1 MPQSRSNPFTRP
13 VEEGDRNRLK
23 IDATTA
29 HDIKWGRYIIVCKV
43 FFAKRFPISFK
54 KIDTMTAVKVVINN
68 FIILSSNVFLNALQ
82 NASVLNIHPRPEE
95 TKDVQIGNWQ
105 FRGWSPVRNAV
116 HIIWHTVCAR
126 LAALT
131 TAKKF

>member
-1 MPQSRSNPFTRP
+1 MASGARMPQSRSIPFTRP

-54 KIDTMTAVKVVINN
+54 KIDTITAVKVVINN
-68 FIILSSNVFLNALQ
+68 FMILSSNVFLNALQ
-82 NASVLNIHPRPEE
+82 NASVLNI
-95 TKDVQIGNWQ
+95 
-105 FRGWSPVRNAV
+105 
-116 HIIWHTVCAR
+116 
-126 LAALT
+126 L
-131 TAKKF
+131 

>member
-13 VEEGDRNRLK
+13 VEEGDRNKLK

-29 HDIKWGRYIIVCKV
+29 QDIKWGRYMIVCKV

-54 KIDTMTAVKVVINN
+54 KIDTITAVKVVINN

-82 NASVLNIHPRPEE
+82 NASVLNI
-95 TKDVQIGNWQ
+95 
-105 FRGWSPVRNAV
+105 
-116 HIIWHTVCAR
+116 
-126 LAALT
+126 L
-131 TAKKF
+131 